1 MQCVAKEIKNIS
13 LLYFFLIYFMFVS
26 PFGVPTTVLLLI
38 ADEVGVDEVEGWR
51 IDPLLNAKARKQS
64 PSIIRQVSIHLQ
76 IFICRRKMR
85 DTTQCA
91 HNFQLLK
98 DL

>member
-13 LLYFFLIYFMFVS
+13 LLYFFSYILCLCHHLEYQQQYYY
-26 PFGVPTTVLLLI
+26 I